1 MPRRPLRCSRFCVA
15 QRCVILQCAIPTT
28 GCEAAAMAAL
38 FTGHELVLLLLLR
51 KAFVALDFKLQWDS
65 WDSDWNLSC
74 HIRRY
79 PVLWCQCPIC
89 SANSFLRQD
98 DRFSI
103 EGLLWSSC
111 LMERWRDCVPR
122 FENPCARECASQAEL
137 NGGSHGYL
145 SQNCTQKLRNFPC
158 EYAILTETQ
167 ATSLHRKQTFLASDA
182 GSTPGYVCQ
191 GQTFATT
198 ELDKSDA
205 NDDCCDLERKIDW

>member
-1 MPRRPLRCSRFCVA
+1 M
-15 QRCVILQCAIPTT
+15 
-28 GCEAAAMAAL
+28 
-38 FTGHELVLLLLLR
+38 
-51 KAFVALDFKLQWDS
+51 
-65 WDSDWNLSC
+65 
-74 HIRRY
+74 
-79 PVLWCQCPIC
+79 
-89 SANSFLRQD
+89 
-98 DRFSI
+98 
-103 EGLLWSSC
+103 
-111 LMERWRDCVPR
+111 PR

-145 SQNCTQKLRNFPC
+145 LQNFTQKLGNCPC

-205 NDDCCDLERKIDW
+205 NDDCCDLENGLIEGWNGYTKRHILIITHAQVCMY